1 MLGAVL
7 WHHAV
12 RFHEHCCINGRWQ
25 CRCGVRWRPRKV
37 VLPMGVF
44 TRQHTM
50 PDPNAPRSKWA
61 ASDIELSSRFPALTE
76 YLTEAVMDDGK
87 HRVTSTITI
96 SCEDGVWKACL
107 NDRPQHQGDWLFQ
120 LYKSSDTFEGAL
132 AALDGALQDGTAEWR
147 KLPPFQKTGRR

>member
-1 MLGAVL
+1 
-7 WHHAV
+7 
-12 RFHEHCCINGRWQ
+12 
-25 CRCGVRWRPRKV
+25 
-37 VLPMGVF
+37 
-44 TRQHTM
+44 
-50 PDPNAPRSKWA
+50 
-61 ASDIELSSRFPALTE
+61 
-76 YLTEAVMDDGK
+76 MDDGK